1 MPIPP
6 EFANFARRFSEVVP
20 YSNACE
26 MQITDVARGQVE
38 MRLPYRQEWLG
49 DLQRGVIHT
58 GVITSLVDSASGA
71 AVLSSFPQYEPVATI
86 DLRMD
91 YLRPALKDHPVICR
105 AECYR
110 LTRSIA
116 FTRASVWQTDPER
129 PVALSQGVFMRSTR
143 SPGTRS

>member
-1 MPIPP
+1 MPIPT
-6 EFANFARRFSEVVP
+6 EFETFARRFNEVVP

-26 MQITDVARGQVE
+26 MQITGVGRGHVE
-38 MRLPYRQEWLG
+38 MQLPYRDEWLG
-49 DLQRGVIHT
+49 DLERGVIHT

-91 YLRPALKDHPVICR
+91 YLRPALKGHAVICR

-116 FTRASVWQTDPER
+116 FTRASVWQSNPER
-129 PVALSQGVFMRSTR
+129 PVALSQGVFMRSR
-143 SPGTRS
+143 APAARA